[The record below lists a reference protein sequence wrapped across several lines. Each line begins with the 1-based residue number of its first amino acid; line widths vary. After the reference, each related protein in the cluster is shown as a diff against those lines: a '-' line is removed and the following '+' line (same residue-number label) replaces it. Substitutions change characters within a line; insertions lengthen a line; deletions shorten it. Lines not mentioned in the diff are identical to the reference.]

1 MTSQTYTYAHIH
13 ACSHTHTCTH
23 AGTHAGTHA
32 QRHTDAQ
39 TPPHTHTHKITFV
52 TYILLRLLKR
62 LYYTLCY
69 LQMYVFFFIFLKHII
84 RVNESVLN
92 VIFTIPSLSDIIQD
106 GSVIDEGQR
115 CLPEAGYGHALVSS
129 IVYFKKDLVSN
140 WFRYKFQCH
149 RLIFHTCFIIS
160 DRCCFL

>member
-1 MTSQTYTYAHIH
+1 MHTCRQTCRHTCRHTYR
-13 ACSHTHTCTH
+13 HTCTE
-23 AGTHAGTHA
+23 TH
-32 QRHTDAQ
+32 RCTDI
-39 TPPHTHTHKITFV
+39 PPHTHTCKITFI

-84 RVNESVLN
+84 RVNESMFN

-115 CLPEAGYGHALVSS
+115 CLPEAGYGHAFVSS

-149 RLIFHTCFIIS
+149 RLIFHTCLIIS